1 MLSPSA
7 AFFADGFPG
16 AEPTG
21 DGCKPSWGR
30 RLIRRLK
37 RFLSM
42 QRGHILASRLAAD
55 MGLAIDTTMPTL
67 RRCAASVIPAIARH
81 DGRAPWTA

>member
-7 AFFADGFPG
+7 AFVADGFPG

-21 DGCKPSWGR
+21 DGGKPSWAR
-30 RLIRRLK
+30 RLIRRLR

-42 QRGHILASRLAAD
+42 RQVHTLSSRLAAD
-55 MGLAIDTTMPTL
+55 MALAIDTTMPTL
-67 RRCAASVIPAIARH
+67 RRCAASAGPAIARH